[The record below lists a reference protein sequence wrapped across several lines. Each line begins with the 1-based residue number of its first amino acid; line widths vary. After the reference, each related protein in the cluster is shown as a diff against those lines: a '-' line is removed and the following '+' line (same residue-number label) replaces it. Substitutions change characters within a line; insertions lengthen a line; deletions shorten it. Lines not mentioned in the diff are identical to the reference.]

1 MPDFIGPA
9 AAEGERRAGRHRRG
23 QRREGAS
30 ERAWVTYIA
39 LPSIHDGAQC
49 AYNRD
54 EVIMAIA
61 TNPESKS
68 KRFNLRATPNQENL
82 IRVAAKRRGIE
93 VADFIIQSA
102 CEKAEQTLAD
112 QTRFV
117 LDQTQW
123 DLFMNALDAPPR
135 VIPQIQKL
143 FAEPP
148 IAKSR

>member
-1 MPDFIGPA
+1 MKSSWP
-9 AAEGERRAGRHRRG
+9 
-23 QRREGAS
+23 
-30 ERAWVTYIA
+30 
-39 LPSIHDGAQC
+39 
-49 AYNRD
+49 
-54 EVIMAIA
+54 IA

-135 VIPQIQKL
+135 VIPQIRKL

>member
-1 MPDFIGPA
+1 MSA
-9 AAEGERRAGRHRRG
+9 NLAGIVLL
-23 QRREGAS
+23 A
-30 ERAWVTYIA
+30 
-39 LPSIHDGAQC
+39 IHDDVQR

-54 EVIMAIA
+54 EIVMGVT
-61 TNPESKS
+61 TNPKPKS
-68 KRFNLRATPNQENL
+68 KQFNLRATPKQENL
-82 IRVAAKRRGIE
+82 IRVAAKRRGLE
-93 VADFIIQSA
+93 VADFILQSA

>member
-1 MPDFIGPA
+1 MRDDV
-9 AAEGERRAGRHRRG
+9 
-23 QRREGAS
+23 QR
-30 ERAWVTYIA
+30 
-39 LPSIHDGAQC
+39 

-68 KRFNLRATPNQENL
+68 KRFNLRATPKQENL

-143 FAEPP
+143 FAEPL